1 MEKFDKT
8 LEKENKRQMKNLDPN
23 KRRIRLQYIMLFILI
38 GVTAISLALMSTIRL
53 RLIRDFSEIDE
64 LEEKSWHYVMIA
76 EDVDSS
82 FWQEAYAGARA
93 AAERSDA
100 VVELVGSAQFA
111 PDESL
116 LGLDRAIAARC
127 DGIATCVTDQ
137 DGAVDGINKAIVRNI
152 PVVTMEY
159 DAPASKRQSFVGVN
173 SFNLGQTFGQ
183 LLVEKQ
189 SSGDAVLLVGDDS
202 ERSNIAEN
210 LIMSGIQNVVEKHP
224 DITLG
229 TASVSRASA
238 FSAEEAIRDLLLE
251 QRPLDTIL
259 CLNVQDTLR
268 CVEALVDFNKTD
280 QVSIIC
286 YQDNADVLEYVRS
299 GIVYSAISSDAWQ
312 MGFES
317 IQALTELKTMNRT
330 SEYIPSRLVIINQ
343 SNIDSYKN
351 NVSEAGQ

>member
-1 MEKFDKT
+1 MNKFDKQ
-8 LEKENKRQMKNLDPN
+8 LNQENRHRFKNADGN
-23 KRRIRLQYIMLFILI
+23 KRRFKLQYIMLFILI
-38 GVTAISLALMSTIRL
+38 AVTAVSLALMSVIRL
-53 RLIRDFSEIDE
+53 RLIRDFSVHEE
-64 LEEKSWHYVMIA
+64 LDEKSWHYVMIA

-111 PDESL
+111 ADESL
-116 LGLDRAIAARC
+116 LSLDRAIAARC

-137 DGAVDGINKAIVRNI
+137 DGAVYGINKAIERNI

-159 DAPASKRQSFVGVN
+159 DSPASKRQSFVGVN

-189 SSGDAVLLVGDDS
+189 SSGDAVLLVGEDS

-210 LIMSGIQNVVEKHP
+210 LIMSGILNVVEKHP
-224 DITLG
+224 DISLG

-312 MGFES
+312 MGYES
-317 IQALTELKTMNRT
+317 IQALSELKTMNRT

-343 SNIDSYKN
+343 TNINSYQK
-351 NVSEAGQ
+351 SDEEATQ

>member
-1 MEKFDKT
+1 MKIFGRRHQKD
-8 LEKENKRQMKNLDPN
+8 NGRQIADIDGN
-23 KRRIRLQYIMLFILI
+23 RRKVRLQYIMLAILI
-38 GVTAISLALMSTIRL
+38 VVTAVSLALMSIIRL
-53 RLIRDFSEIDE
+53 RLIRDFSDRDE

-100 VVELVGSAQFA
+100 VVELVGSTQFA

-116 LGLDRAIAARC
+116 LSLDRAIAARC

-137 DGAVDGINKAIVRNI
+137 TGVVDGINKAINRNI

-183 LLVEKQ
+183 LLVERQ
-189 SSGDAVLLVGDDS
+189 SVGDAVLLVSDDS
-202 ERSNIAEN
+202 DSSNIGEN
-210 LIMSGIQNVVEKHP
+210 LIMAGIQNVIEPHT
-224 DITLG
+224 DINLA
-229 TASVSRASA
+229 TATVSRASA

-268 CVEALVDFNKTD
+268 CVEALVDFNRTD

-312 MGFES
+312 MGYES

-343 SNIDSYKN
+343 LNIDSYKN
-351 NVSEAGQ
+351 KDYEAEQ

>member
-1 MEKFDKT
+1 MNKIAKK
-8 LEKENKRQMKNLDPN
+8 LEKESKRQMKDLDPN

-343 SNIDSYKN
+343 SNIDNYQN
-351 NVSEAGQ
+351 NDSEAGQ